1 MNRGFAGAGRLRG
14 VARACGALLASTLL
28 AATLAGC
35 GASPADGL
43 PGTLERDRIELA
55 ATADEPIVEIAVR
68 EGQVVAA
75 GALLLAQDPGV
86 AAAQL
91 DRARG
96 QLEQVQARRDEL
108 DHGPLATTIAAAQ
121 ARVMRARSDRDAA
134 ERERR
139 RLQDLVARQLVSQV
153 AYDQQASV
161 RSAAEASLREAEAS
175 LRELQQ
181 GTRAEQR
188 RQAERAVEQAAAAL
202 KELQIGRGRLEV
214 RAPREAIVDALPWR
228 VGERPTRGAT
238 VAVLLATGAPYARIH
253 VPAALRLQ
261 VKVGS
266 SATVRVDGLATPLTG
281 RVRYVASDAEFT
293 PYYSLTEA
301 DRSRLSYLAE
311 VELPGAE
318 AAALPAGVPLE
329 VELPPATP

>member
-1 MNRGFAGAGRLRG
+1 MRRVSAGHGSLRG
-14 VARACGALLASTLL
+14 AATLCAALLAAS
-28 AATLAGC
+28 LAGC

-91 DRARG
+91 ERARG
-96 QLEQVQARRDEL
+96 QLEQAQARRDEL
-108 DHGPLATTIAAAQ
+108 DHGPLATTIAAAR
-121 ARVMRARSDRDAA
+121 ARGARARSDRDAA

-139 RLQDLVARQLVSQV
+139 RLQDLVARQLVSQA

-161 RSAAEASLREAEAS
+161 RAAAEATLREAEAS

-188 RQAERAVEQAAAAL
+188 QQAARAVEQAAAAL

-238 VAVLLATGAPYARIH
+238 VAVLLATGTPFARIH
-253 VPAALRLQ
+253 VPAAMRLR

-266 SATVRVDGLATPLTG
+266 SAAVRVDGLATPLTG

-311 VELPGAE
+311 VELPGSE
-318 AAALPAGVPLE
+318 AAALPAGIPLE
-329 VELPPATP
+329 VELPPPPP